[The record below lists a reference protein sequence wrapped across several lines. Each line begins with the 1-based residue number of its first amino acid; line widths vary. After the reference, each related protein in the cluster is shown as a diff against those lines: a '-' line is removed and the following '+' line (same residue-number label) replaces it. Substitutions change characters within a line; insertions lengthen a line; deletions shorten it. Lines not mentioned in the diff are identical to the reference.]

1 MEALKIL
8 EKVAYR
14 NKDVFLSRRPGH
26 GVGLCM
32 FGPVFGDEN
41 KTDGPVA
48 VCNALIKLR
57 K

>member
-8 EKVAYR
+8 ENVAYL

-26 GVGLCM
+26 GVGLCV
-32 FGPVFGDEN
+32 FGQVFGDEN
-41 KTDGPVA
+41 KPDGHVA

>member
-8 EKVAYR
+8 ENVAYL

-26 GVGLCM
+26 GGGQCV
-32 FGPVFGDEN
+32 FGQVFGDEN
-41 KTDGPVA
+41 KPDGPVA